1 MDAFTRLLLSHASD
15 PPSSSLPPLLRTLI
29 LPLHDFDHKWRT
41 IVPAIINPTPPEIK
55 EKDLSRVKLTQR
67 ERDGLQAFF
76 VAWKIKAEEK
86 LKSDKSKAVDKSAS
100 AVKAEDSSGAS
111 KPSPREEEGSASMQ
125 VDVVVVEEKDK
136 PAAWT
141 VQEVDVSEW
150 LNERELFE

>member
-1 MDAFTRLLLSHASD
+1 M
-15 PPSSSLPPLLRTLI
+15 
-29 LPLHDFDHKWRT
+29 
-41 IVPAIINPTPPEIK
+41 
-55 EKDLSRVKLTQR
+55 
-67 ERDGLQAFF
+67 QAFF